1 MLVAVYG
8 YEQNPSR
15 SVGGVMHTKSLAY
28 MVYSK
33 KNHDKTKVP

>member
-15 SVGGVMHTKSLAY
+15 GVGGVMHTKSLPY

-33 KNHDKTKVP
+33 KNMTKVP